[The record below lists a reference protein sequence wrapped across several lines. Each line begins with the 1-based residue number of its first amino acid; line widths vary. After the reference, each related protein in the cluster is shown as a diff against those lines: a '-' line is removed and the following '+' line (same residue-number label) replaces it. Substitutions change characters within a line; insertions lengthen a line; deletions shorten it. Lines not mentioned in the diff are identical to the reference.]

1 LLLSGKHLGQAISI
15 FPTADNKKMNMS
27 TAHVGYGLGFGFS
40 FGFAIGIVRA
50 LTKIAYKLHTTE

>member
-1 LLLSGKHLGQAISI
+1 
-15 FPTADNKKMNMS
+15 MNMS

-50 LTKIAYKLHTTE
+50 LTKIAYKLHTTG

>member
-1 LLLSGKHLGQAISI
+1 
-15 FPTADNKKMNMS
+15 MNMS